1 MALTIYQGKQ
11 YLFVNLGGTAEMIS
25 PLQLAGAFF
34 MLSGQKMKKAV
45 KQRRK
50 FNEDEGNIANWENRI
65 PNAWELTNKRSGLP
79 KRMGRSRRLWT
90 TSEKE

>member
-1 MALTIYQGKQ
+1 
-11 YLFVNLGGTAEMIS
+11 
-25 PLQLAGAFF
+25 

-65 PNAWELTNKRSGLP
+65 PNAWKLTNKEVDYQKNGKKQTFTDNVR
-79 KRMGRSRRLWT
+79 
-90 TSEKE
+90 KE

>member
-11 YLFVNLGGTAEMIS
+11 YLFVKLGGTAEMIS

-65 PNAWELTNKRSGLP
+65 PNAWKLTNKRSRLS
-79 KRMGRSRRLWT
+79 KRMGRSRRLWA

>member
-1 MALTIYQGKQ
+1 M
-11 YLFVNLGGTAEMIS
+11 FVNLGGTAEMIS
-25 PLQLAGAFF
+25 PLQLGRGFF
-34 MLSGQKMKKAV
+34 YAQRSKDEKTV